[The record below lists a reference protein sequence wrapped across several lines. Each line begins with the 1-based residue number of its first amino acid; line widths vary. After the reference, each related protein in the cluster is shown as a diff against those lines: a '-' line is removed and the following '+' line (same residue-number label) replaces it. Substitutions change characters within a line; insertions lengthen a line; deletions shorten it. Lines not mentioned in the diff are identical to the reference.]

1 MFWKLPLSLE
11 SNLTQQPGCI
21 RIMQLNQEVPLCIH
35 SCFAFA
41 AGQLRTHLPGV
52 MTRLYSA
59 APAPLLCTLAVLF
72 RTSLSVGHVPMLLW
86 SSQRLQWNAALHE
99 GHIIS
104 AQELTVLLQP
114 FTRNSRNLILFLQDM
129 LSIDDFTYLSESY
142 ANKNPFQNVQ
152 EILQSSPSSLV
163 LPAVDCEA
171 TRNLLS
177 FLQESEDWNLTN
189 ITNLNVSRL
198 EVNTPKPNLLVIQLQ
213 PLVSGLNEIS
223 TLEAIAE
230 NDKIIGRLTMDLQER
245 GINFSVIYTAVRPS
259 RISRRTAV
267 VGELRRQ
274 LMATEEE
281 DSLSYSPLNVTTGN
295 DICILFYASNFS
307 LKTSSS
313 DFIDLTNATFVA
325 RTVDTSSSEC
335 SDSNTTLSLK
345 YTRPVNRISSLE
357 IRFLMT
363 NKFYEGSA
371 RNWSTLDSVEIVED
385 GEEFAKFNVSVI
397 SAPAEYSSHCQ
408 LVGTSNLYPARLIPS
423 NNEAKNWDVFISRLQ
438 IQGFNIE
445 NNQFSY
451 ASDCTGFFTPGIW
464 MGLVTSIVLLWIL
477 AYGIHMIMQLTTNSR
492 FDDPKGPSL
501 SVPQT
506 E

>member
-1 MFWKLPLSLE
+1 M
-11 SNLTQQPGCI
+11 
-21 RIMQLNQEVPLCIH
+21 R
-35 SCFAFA
+35 
-41 AGQLRTHLPGV
+41 QLR
-52 MTRLYSA
+52 SA
-59 APAPLLCTLAVLF
+59 ARAPLLCTLAVLF
-72 RTSLSVGHVPMLLW
+72 KMALSVDHVPMLLW
-86 SSQRLQWNAALHE
+86 STQRSQWNPDTALHE
-99 GHIIS
+99 GHVVS

-114 FTRNSRNLILFLQDM
+114 VFTQNSRHLILFLQDT

-142 ANKNPFQNVQ
+142 GNKNPFQNVQ

-171 TRNLLS
+171 TRYLLS
-177 FLQESEDWNLTN
+177 FLQESEDWKLTN
-189 ITNLNVSRL
+189 ITNLDVSQL
-198 EVNTPKPNLLVIQLQ
+198 KVNTRKPNLLVIQLQ
-213 PLVSGLNEIS
+213 PLVSVLNEIS

-230 NDKIIGRLTMDLQER
+230 NDKIIGTLTMDLQER
-245 GINFSVIYTAVRPS
+245 GIHFSVIYTAMRPS
-259 RISRRTAV
+259 RISRRTDV

-281 DSLSYSPLNVTTGN
+281 DSLSYPPLNVTTGN

-307 LKTSSS
+307 LKANSSV
-313 DFIDLTNATFVA
+313 FIDLTNATFV
-325 RTVDTSSSEC
+325 TQNVDISSSEC
-335 SDSNTTLSLK
+335 SDINTTLSLK
-345 YTRPVNRISSLE
+345 YTKPVNGISSLE

-363 NKFYEGSA
+363 NKFYGGSA
-371 RNWSTLDSVEIVED
+371 RNWSTLDSVEIVQD
-385 GEEFAKFNVSVI
+385 GEKFAKFNVSVI
-397 SAPAEYSSHCQ
+397 SAPAEYSFHCQ

-438 IQGFNIE
+438 IQGFNVE

-451 ASDCTGFFTPGIW
+451 ASDCTGFFTPGVW

-492 FDDPKGPSL
+492 FDDPKGPAL

>member
-1 MFWKLPLSLE
+1 M
-11 SNLTQQPGCI
+11 TQ
-21 RIMQLNQEVPLCIH
+21 LC
-35 SCFAFA
+35 
-41 AGQLRTHLPGV
+41 
-52 MTRLYSA
+52 SA
-59 APAPLLCTLAVLF
+59 ARAPLLCTLAVLF
-72 RTSLSVGHVPMLLW
+72 KMSLSVDHVPMLLW
-86 SSQRLQWNAALHE
+86 STQRSQWNPDTALHE
-99 GHIIS
+99 GHVVS

-114 FTRNSRNLILFLQDM
+114 VFTQNSRNLILFLQDT
-129 LSIDDFTYLSESY
+129 LSVDDFTYLSESY
-142 ANKNPFQNVQ
+142 GNKNPFQNVQ

-171 TRNLLS
+171 TRYLLS
-177 FLQESEDWNLTN
+177 FLQESGDWKLTN
-189 ITNLNVSRL
+189 ITNLDVSQL
-198 EVNTPKPNLLVIQLQ
+198 EVNTSEPNFLVIQLQ

-230 NDKIIGRLTMDLQER
+230 NDKIIGRLTMDLQEQ
-245 GINFSVIYTAVRPS
+245 GIHFSVIYTAVRPS
-259 RISRRTAV
+259 RIPRRTDV

-281 DSLSYSPLNVTTGN
+281 DSLSYPPLNVTTGN

-307 LKTSSS
+307 LKANSSV
-313 DFIDLTNATFVA
+313 FIDLTNATFV
-325 RTVDTSSSEC
+325 TQNVDISSSEC
-335 SDSNTTLSLK
+335 SDINTTLSLK
-345 YTRPVNRISSLE
+345 YTKPVNGISSLE

-363 NKFYEGSA
+363 NKFYGGSA
-371 RNWSTLDSVEIVED
+371 RNWSSLDAVEIVQD
-385 GEEFAKFNVSVI
+385 GEKFAKFNVSAI
-397 SAPAEYSSHCQ
+397 SAPAEYSFHCQ

-438 IQGFNIE
+438 IQGFNVE

-451 ASDCTGFFTPGIW
+451 ASDCTSFFTPGIW

-477 AYGIHMIMQLTTNSR
+477 AYGIHVIMQLTTNSR
-492 FDDPKGPSL
+492 FDDPKGPAL

>member
-1 MFWKLPLSLE
+1 
-11 SNLTQQPGCI
+11 
-21 RIMQLNQEVPLCIH
+21 MQ
-35 SCFAFA
+35 
-41 AGQLRTHLPGV
+41 
-52 MTRLYSA
+52 LYSA

-72 RTSLSVGHVPMLLW
+72 KASLSVGHVPMLLW
-86 SSQRLQWNAALHE
+86 STQRSQWNPDTALHE
-99 GHIIS
+99 GHIVS
-104 AQELTVLLQP
+104 AHELTVLLQP
-114 FTRNSRNLILFLQDM
+114 VFTQNSGNLILFLQDT

-142 ANKNPFQNVQ
+142 DNRNPFQNVQ
-152 EILQSSPSSLV
+152 EILQSFPSSLV

-171 TRNLLS
+171 TRYLLS
-177 FLQESEDWNLTN
+177 FLQESGDWKLTN
-189 ITNLNVSRL
+189 VTNLDVSQL
-198 EVNTPKPNLLVIQLQ
+198 DMNTSKSNLLVVQLQ

-230 NDKIIGRLTMDLQER
+230 NDKIIGRLTMYLQER
-245 GINFSVIYTAVRPS
+245 GIHFSVIYTAVRPS
-259 RISRRTAV
+259 RISRRTDV

-281 DSLSYSPLNVTTGN
+281 DSLSYPPLNVTTGN
-295 DICILFYASNFS
+295 DVCILFYASNFS
-307 LKTSSS
+307 LKANSSV
-313 DFIDLTNATFVA
+313 FIDLTNATFV
-325 RTVDTSSSEC
+325 TQNVDISSSEC
-335 SDSNTTLSLK
+335 SDINTTLSLK
-345 YTRPVNRISSLE
+345 YTKPVNGISSLE

-363 NKFYEGSA
+363 NTFYGGSA
-371 RNWSTLDSVEIVED
+371 RNWSTLDSVEIVQD
-385 GEEFAKFNVSVI
+385 GEKFAKFNVSVI
-397 SAPAEYSSHCQ
+397 SAPAEYSFHCQ

-451 ASDCTGFFTPGIW
+451 ASDCTGFFIPEIW
-464 MGLVTSIVLLWIL
+464 MGLVTSILLLWIL

-492 FDDPKGPSL
+492 FDDPKGPAL